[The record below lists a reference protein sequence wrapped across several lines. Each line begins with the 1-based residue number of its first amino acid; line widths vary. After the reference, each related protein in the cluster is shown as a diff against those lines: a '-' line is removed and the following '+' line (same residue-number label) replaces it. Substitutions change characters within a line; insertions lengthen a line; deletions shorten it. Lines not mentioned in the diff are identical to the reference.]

1 MQIIELSVDE
11 LESIEGG
18 VIPLI
23 LIGAALLVSSCGNNQ
38 TNNNDSG
45 SQSVNVNCSNCTVI
59 INSCDSTSVSVI
71 QN

>member
-1 MQIIELSVDE
+1 MQTLELTTSE

-23 LIGAALLVSSCGNNQ
+23 IIGAALLVSSCGNNQ
-38 TNNNDSG
+38 TNNNESG
-45 SQSVNVNCSNCTVI
+45 SQAVNVNCSNCTVI
-59 INSCDSTSVSVI
+59 ISSCDSTSVKVV